1 MEAVKNLRKLS
12 FLVYGLG
19 LTGKSVVNFFK
30 KNRINNYYVW
40 DDYANNLY
48 KSKRADNL
56 KKVLDKVDYIVLSP
70 GVNLIKSKN
79 KKKILKY
86 KKKIITDLDI
96 IYLIKNFHRSIVVTG
111 TNGKSTTCKIL
122 AHLLKKNNFK
132 VLVGGNIGTPILNLK
147 IKKNNFLIIEASSFQ
162 LAYSQF
168 ICPNYAMLLNITND
182 HIDWHGSM
190 KNYIN
195 SKFKIFKIQKKNHY
209 SFLNKKL
216 KFEFQK
222 RKLLGK
228 LIIPQIPTYR
238 KLKYKIKNSYLKMDI
253 NDENMSHAFA
263 LSKLLRISE
272 KSFVKSLD
280 SFKGLQHRYEVF
292 LKKKN
297 YVFINDSKATSF
309 QSTRF
314 ALENTKNIF
323 WIVGGLPKKNDK
335 INLTYTKKNIIKSY
349 IIGKNISFFK
359 KQIENKVNYVIS
371 KNLQDAV
378 RQIFVDIKSLKKRHV
393 SVLLSPASASFDQFL
408 NFEVRGER
416 FKSLIKN
423 YARKYL

>member
-30 KNRINNYYVW
+30 KNRIDNYYVW

-79 KKKILKY
+79 KKKNLKY

-378 RQIFVDIKSLKKRHV
+378 RQIFVDIKSLKKRHI

>member
-30 KNRINNYYVW
+30 KNRIDNYYVW

-378 RQIFVDIKSLKKRHV
+378 RQIFVDIKS
-393 SVLLSPASASFDQFL
+393 FL
-408 NFEVRGER
+408 YN
-416 FKSLIKN
+416 S
-423 YARKYL
+423 

>member
-1 MEAVKNLRKLS
+1 MDAVKNLRKLS

-30 KNRINNYYVW
+30 KNRIDNYYVW

-378 RQIFVDIKSLKKRHV
+378 RQIFVDIKSLKKRHI

>member
-209 SFLNKKL
+209 IFLNKKL

-297 YVFINDSKATSF
+297 YLFINDSKATSF
-309 QSTRF
+309 QATKF
-314 ALENTKNIF
+314 ALRNTKDIF
-323 WIVGGLPKKNDK
+323 WIVGGLPKKM
-335 INLTYTKKNIIKSY
+335 IK
-349 IIGKNISFFK
+349 
-359 KQIENKVNYVIS
+359 
-371 KNLQDAV
+371 
-378 RQIFVDIKSLKKRHV
+378 
-393 SVLLSPASASFDQFL
+393 
-408 NFEVRGER
+408 
-416 FKSLIKN
+416 
-423 YARKYL
+423 